1 MGSRRY
7 YTLSSLIRSM
17 KKNKVNDDLKEVI
30 AALEKEGW
38 YLGSSRLGSTR
49 YYSALDRDPEDD
61 TGGELEDYGDD
72 DG

>member
-17 KKNKVNDDLKEVI
+17 KKNKVDDDLKEVI

-38 YLGSSRLGSTR
+38 YLGSSRS
-49 YYSALDRDPEDD
+49 YSALDRDPEDD

>member
-1 MGSRRY
+1 
-7 YTLSSLIRSM
+7 M
-17 KKNKVNDDLKEVI
+17 KKNKVDDDLKEVI

-38 YLGSSRLGSTR
+38 YLGSSRP
-49 YYSALDRDPEDD
+49 YSALDRDPEDD

>member
-1 MGSRRY
+1 MGYRRY
-7 YTLSSLIRSM
+7 YRLSSLIWAM
-17 KKNKVNDDLKEVI
+17 KKNKDAFKEWNDIKEVI

-38 YLGSSRLGSTR
+38 YLSSSST
-49 YYSALDRDPEDD
+49 YDRDPEDD